1 MNKRHFTVKELA
13 DQVGLSTSA
22 IRAWERRFSLFSPER
37 TAAGHRVYSLDDLKL
52 LWYVQHLQ
60 SQQRDLKEIS
70 DLGRETLLSQ
80 AREFFAANAPSL
92 REDQCS
98 YSSRL
103 LQAAENRDLPKIAEL
118 VDHLRAVAVSSIDFA
133 ETILCIL
140 KTLDSGSSPFPAL
153 AKNFLAE
160 RVQAHLIAPLLQQ
173 KTAPAASSALC
184 VNLGERPGINL
195 LRTAHYL
202 RTWGFQPLLM
212 QEKVDPYLLHDLVIR
227 GGVEFLCIGLD
238 QNIAARSQVL
248 DSLARDVAPYA
259 LTCIVHANTQDPPS
273 DVRNLPEAKYL
284 YFVNSMLE
292 FEVLAE
298 TRLKDKRQ
306 PALVL
311 QEFLATWR
319 SS

>member
-1 MNKRHFTVKELA
+1 MNTRHFTVKELA

-22 IRAWERRFSLFSPER
+22 IRAWERRFALFSPER
-37 TAAGHRVYSLDDLKL
+37 TAAGHRLYSLDDLKL

-80 AREFFAANAPSL
+80 AREFFAANEHTL
-92 REDQCS
+92 CEDQ
-98 YSSRL
+98 SSHSSPL
-103 LQAAENRDLPKIAEL
+103 LHAAEHRDLPRIAEL

-140 KTLDSGSSPFPAL
+140 KNMDTNPSTFPPL
-153 AKNFLAE
+153 VKNFVAE
-160 RVQAHLIAPLLQQ
+160 RAQAHLIAALLQQ
-173 KTAPAASSALC
+173 KTTPATSPALC
-184 VNLGERPGINL
+184 VNLGEQPGLNL

-202 RTWGFQPLLM
+202 RTWGFQPLLI
-212 QEKVDPYLLHDLVIR
+212 QEKAHPSSLHDLVIR
-227 GGVEFLCIGLD
+227 GGVEFLCIALD
-238 QNIAARSQVL
+238 GDLASQSMVL

-259 LTCIVHANTQDPPS
+259 LTCIIRANTQDPLGNLQ
-273 DVRNLPEAKYL
+273 NLPEAKYL
-284 YFVNSMLE
+284 YFVDSMLE
-292 FEVLAE
+292 FGVLAE

-311 QEFLATWR
+311 KEFLATWR